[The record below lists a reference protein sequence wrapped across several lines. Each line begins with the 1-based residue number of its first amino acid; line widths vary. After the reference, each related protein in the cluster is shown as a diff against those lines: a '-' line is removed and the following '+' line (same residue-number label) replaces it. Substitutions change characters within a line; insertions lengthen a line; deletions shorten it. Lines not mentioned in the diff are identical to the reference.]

1 MARKTRKRSGTAA
14 PLDQVT
20 HLLDRGGRQNDAI
33 TGQVAAFMAGFLS
46 GADEGGKGSRRRRR
60 WRR

>member
-1 MARKTRKRSGTAA
+1 MARKTRKRSGTAG
-14 PLDQVT
+14 PLEQVT

-46 GADEGGKGSRRRRR
+46 GDEGAKGRRRRHR

>member
-1 MARKTRKRSGTAA
+1 MARKTRKRSGTAG

-20 HLLDRGGRQNDAI
+20 HLLDRGGRQGDEI

-46 GADEGGKGSRRRRR
+46 GGEGGKGRRRRR
-60 WRR
+60 RR